1 MSIKDNPDKPWDWH
15 YLSLNSSITMDNIK
29 DNPDKPWDWEYL
41 SMNPSINMEIIKDNP
56 DKPWNWKYLYKNP
69 NITIDI
75 IEDNLDKHWEHVDV
89 YDNPF
94 TYDYETQ
101 VDILY
106 YQKHKSS
113 FSHVFETLL
122 HPDNIEFSKKL
133 GVYSDMS
140 VCWKAF

>member
-1 MSIKDNPDKPWDWH
+1 MRNTITYVYYTDISKQAKNIIANKLLNLIDDN
-15 YLSLNSSITMDNIK
+15 SLN
-29 DNPDKPWDWEYL
+29 EYIW
-41 SMNPSINMEIIKDNP
+41 MN
-56 DKPWNWKYLYKNP
+56 
-69 NITIDI
+69 
-75 IEDNLDKHWEHVDV
+75 
-89 YDNPF
+89 DNPF